1 MFPGI
6 VHRRARTE
14 SLRSSDTADAVL
26 LGREGKKSTL
36 RDDDDQSVERGD
48 VEESD

>member
-14 SLRSSDTADAVL
+14 SLKSSDIADAVL
-26 LGREGKKSTL
+26 IGRDAKKSTL
-36 RDDDDQSVERGD
+36 RNDDDQSVEGGD